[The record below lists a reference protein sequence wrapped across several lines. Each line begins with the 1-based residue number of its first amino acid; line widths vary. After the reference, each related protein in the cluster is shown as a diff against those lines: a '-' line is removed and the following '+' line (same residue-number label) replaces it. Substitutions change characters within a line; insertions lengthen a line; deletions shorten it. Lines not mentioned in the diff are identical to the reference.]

1 MGKRAS
7 AESDLNI
14 VYKTHLFNNSVNPI
28 EKSEILRQLNVLNHQ
43 IESKLITAHD
53 YINVIKSN
61 ANITQTEILKI
72 IEDLKR
78 SGGNNFIDPDIFN
91 KFIDNLNSYLSTLDL
106 EQIVAF
112 TNIIGIFTILITLI
126 SIIFIF
132 YGNLLLD
139 YFNLEDRYP
148 KIAKIIILRR
158 KLQQYYLLWNIFV
171 ITVVLISM
179 FFVNLLILI

>member
-1 MGKRAS
+1 MYYKSKHKTAEQIHDIILNSEKSYEKIEEMSFIYSNGDNVVREQIKSEILKRVELKMQSNPLQNFNANMLDDVLK
-7 AESDLNI
+7 EISDIHLNI

-91 KFIDNLNSYLSTLDL
+91 KFID
-106 EQIVAF
+106 
-112 TNIIGIFTILITLI
+112 
-126 SIIFIF
+126 
-132 YGNLLLD
+132 
-139 YFNLEDRYP
+139 
-148 KIAKIIILRR
+148 KIK
-158 KLQQYYLLWNIFV
+158 
-171 ITVVLISM
+171 
-179 FFVNLLILI
+179 